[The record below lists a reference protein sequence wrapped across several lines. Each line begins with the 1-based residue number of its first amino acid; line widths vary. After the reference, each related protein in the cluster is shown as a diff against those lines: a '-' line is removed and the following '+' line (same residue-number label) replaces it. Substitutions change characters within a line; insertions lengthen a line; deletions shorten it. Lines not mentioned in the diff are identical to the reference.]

1 MKKLAVTLCGA
12 LLSLAALAA
21 EPAMPGM
28 AMPAGHT
35 NPHASMPTWGTHGM
49 AMFGGKN
56 GLTAAH
62 LPMAHPPHD
71 YQAIFTFHVADAK
84 IDAALR
90 QRLEAPPTLWTI
102 APEKFELNRLDPAS
116 NNPLKHFKADIV
128 LGHFEQDG
136 KTEYPDVTIVVDKI
150 ELYLKL

>member
-1 MKKLAVTLCGA
+1 MKRAVLILIGA
-12 LLSLAALAA
+12 LLSLGALAA

-28 AMPAGHT
+28 AMAADKQQT
-35 NPHASMPTWGTHGM
+35 NMPTWGTHGM
-49 AMFGGKN
+49 ALFGGKN
-56 GLTAAH
+56 GLYASH

-71 YQAIFTFHVADAK
+71 YQAIFTFHVADPK

-90 QRLEAPPTLWTI
+90 QRLEANHTLWTI

-116 NNPLKHFKADIV
+116 RNPLKHFKADIV
-128 LGHFEQDG
+128 LGHFEEDG
-136 KTEYPDVTIVVDKI
+136 KTEYHDVTLVVDQI

>member
-1 MKKLAVTLCGA
+1 MKRAVLMLGGA
-12 LLSLAALAA
+12 LLSLSALAA
-21 EPAMPGM
+21 EPAMTGM
-28 AMPAGHT
+28 AMPAGKQH
-35 NPHASMPTWGTHGM
+35 MPTLGTHGM

-56 GLTAAH
+56 GLTASH

-71 YQAIFTFHVADAK
+71 YQVIFTFHVADAH

-90 QRLEAPPTLWTI
+90 QRLEAHPTLWTI

-116 NNPLKHFKADIV
+116 KNPLHQFKADVV

-136 KTEYPDVTIVVDKI
+136 KTEYHDVTIVVDKI

>member
-1 MKKLAVTLCGA
+1 MKHIILMLCGA
-12 LLSLAALAA
+12 LLSPGALAA

-28 AMPAGHT
+28 AMAAD
-35 NPHASMPTWGTHGM
+35 NPHANMPTWGTHGM

-56 GLTAAH
+56 GLTASH

-71 YQAIFTFHVADAK
+71 YQAIFTFHVADPK

-90 QRLEAPPTLWTI
+90 QRLEAHPTLWTI

-116 NNPLKHFKADIV
+116 KNPLKHFKADLV

-136 KTEYPDVTIVVDKI
+136 KTEYHDVTIVVDKI

>member
-1 MKKLAVTLCGA
+1 MKCIVLILVGA
-12 LLSLAALAA
+12 LLSLGALAA

-28 AMPAGHT
+28 QMPANHQQVT
-35 NPHASMPTWGTHGM
+35 MPSWGTHGM
-49 AMFGGKN
+49 AMFGGKS
-56 GLTAAH
+56 GLYASH

-71 YQAIFTFHVADAK
+71 YQAIFTFHVADAR

-90 QRLEAPPTLWTI
+90 QRLEAHPTLWTI

-116 NNPLKHFKADIV
+116 KNPLQHFKADIV

-136 KTEYPDVTIVVDKI
+136 KTEYHDVTIVVDKI

>member
-1 MKKLAVTLCGA
+1 MKRIGLMLGGA
-12 LLSLAALAA
+12 LLSLGALAA

-28 AMPAGHT
+28 QMPVNHQQAT
-35 NPHASMPTWGTHGM
+35 MPSWGTHGM

-56 GLTAAH
+56 GLYASH

-71 YQAIFTFHVADAK
+71 YQAIFTFHVADAR

-90 QRLEAPPTLWTI
+90 QRLEAHPTLWTI

-116 NNPLKHFKADIV
+116 KNPLQHFKADIV

-136 KTEYPDVTIVVDKI
+136 KTEYHDVTIVVDKI

>member
-1 MKKLAVTLCGA
+1 MKRAVLMLGGA
-12 LLSLAALAA
+12 LLSLGALAA
-21 EPAMPGM
+21 EPAVSNMMGM
-28 AMPAGHT
+28 SMPADNQH
-35 NPHASMPTWGTHGM
+35 MPTWGTHGM

-56 GLTAAH
+56 GLYAAH

-90 QRLEAPPTLWTI
+90 QRLAASPTLWTI

-116 NNPLKHFKADIV
+116 KNPLKHFKADLV

-136 KTEYPDVTIVVDKI
+136 KTEYHDVTIVVDQI

>member
-1 MKKLAVTLCGA
+1 MKRAVLMLGGA
-12 LLSLAALAA
+12 LLSLDALAA
-21 EPAMPGM
+21 EPAMTGM
-28 AMPAGHT
+28 AMPAAKQH
-35 NPHASMPTWGTHGM
+35 MPTWGTHGM

-56 GLTAAH
+56 GLYAAH

-90 QRLEAPPTLWTI
+90 QRLAASHTLWTI

-116 NNPLKHFKADIV
+116 RNPLKQFKADLV

-136 KTEYPDVTIVVDKI
+136 KTEYHDVTIVVDQI
-150 ELYLKL
+150 ALYLKM